1 RRVPLQVHHHWISF
15 SGGNHSLG
23 AKEWF
28 PPFRDLNS
36 RNSPSWGD
44 CSFSVDLTA
53 DLFSATGG
61 NRRFVPF
68 RENHKGKAHL
78 SAYSKNGW
86 KERSPIRFCM
96 Q

>member
-1 RRVPLQVHHHWISF
+1 M
-15 SGGNHSLG
+15 G

-53 DLFSATGG
+53 DLFSATAEIGG
-61 NRRFVPF
+61 SSPS
-68 RENHKGKAHL
+68 KKATRKNAL
-78 SAYSKNGW
+78 FYNKTDGSKNPSVLLYLFSFKQYTDTG
-86 KERSPIRFCM
+86 RY
-96 Q
+96 